1 MPAAILDVKKTGKLR
16 LAAGLVILAL
26 LHLAALAILLTTE
39 DGVVPKLAFGLTWIL
54 LNCLWIILVRRP
66 GLAAGLSLITTVIL
80 IALSLFKHRALTM
93 TISVYDVM
101 VVDRETISFVLN
113 TFPDL
118 SWQVTRVALVAVP
131 VLILIW
137 WLDPLRIRFRSG
149 LAGFVVSFAALA
161 GLSFAVPLDRD
172 DEFQD
177 HNYVSKFARSV
188 AVAAVDLAT
197 RPMLEADAKTVQRLS
212 TENTTDCQ
220 PAAKLP
226 HIVLVLDESSYDAS
240 AIPGIKLQP
249 NYKRHFR
256 SFDGKDRRLLV
267 EGAGGPTWYTEYNV
281 LTGLS
286 VRSFGR
292 FAEGVT
298 RLAAGRVERGLPWAL
313 RRCGYRTFSFYPY
326 TGAFLGARA
335 FQTTAGIEH
344 FLDAKD
350 LGSIKRNPDSFY
362 YDFAARHITWELGR
376 GPLFLTVYT
385 VANHFP
391 WDSRFRPDLLPE
403 WRNAGNRADLDEYLR
418 RQEMSAR
425 DYAQFIARLQREFPD
440 ESFLVV
446 RFGDHQPGFTKYF
459 IDPTLDQ
466 AGHGERIRHFD
477 PRYYTSYY
485 AIDAVNFTPAD
496 LSSALGTLDA
506 PFLPLAVLEAAGVPL
521 DASFAEQKKI
531 LTRCGGVFYGCNGG
545 AEARRFNR
553 LLIDAGLIKSL

>member
-1 MPAAILDVKKTGKLR
+1 VLD
-16 LAAGLVILAL
+16 
-26 LHLAALAILLTTE
+26 
-39 DGVVPKLAFGLTWIL
+39 
-54 LNCLWIILVRRP
+54 
-66 GLAAGLSLITTVIL
+66 
-80 IALSLFKHRALTM
+80 
-93 TISVYDVM
+93 
-101 VVDRETISFVLN
+101 

-118 SWQVTRVALVAVP
+118 GWQLTRVALVALP
-131 VLILIW
+131 VLVLIW
-137 WLDPLRIRFRSG
+137 WLDPLRIRFRTGVAG
-149 LAGFVVSFAALA
+149 LVVSFAALA
-161 GLSFAVPLDRD
+161 GLSFATPPDRE

-177 HNYVSKFARSV
+177 HNYVSKFFRSV

-197 RPMLEADAKTVQRLS
+197 RPILEADAKTVERLAA
-212 TENTTDCQ
+212 ENTTECQ
-220 PAAKLP
+220 PQAKLP

-240 AIPGIKLQP
+240 TIPGIKLQSH
-249 NYKRHFR
+249 YKRHFQ
-256 SFDGKDRRLLV
+256 SFDGKERRLLV

-298 RLAAGRVERGLPWAL
+298 RLAAGRVERGLPRAL
-313 RRCGYRTFSFYPY
+313 RRCGYRTYSFYPY

-335 FQTTAGIEH
+335 FQTSAGIEH

-350 LGSIKRNPDSFY
+350 LGSIRRNPDSFY
-362 YDFAARHITWELGR
+362 YDFTARHITWELGR
-376 GPLFLTVYT
+376 GPLFLKVYT

-425 DYAQFIARLQREFPD
+425 DYAQFIARLRREFAD

-459 IDPTLDQ
+459 IDPTLNQ
-466 AGHGERIRHFD
+466 AEHGQRIRHFD

-485 AIDAVNFTPAD
+485 AIDTINFTPAD
-496 LSSALGTLDA
+496 VSSALDTLDA
-506 PFLPLAVLEAAGVPL
+506 PFLPLAILEAAGVPL
-521 DASFAEQKKI
+521 DASFVEQKKI
-531 LTRCGGVFYGCNGG
+531 LARCGGLFYACKGG

-553 LLIDAGLIKSL
+553 LLIDAGLIKNM

>member
-1 MPAAILDVKKTGKLR
+1 MPVAALELKKTGKLR
-16 LAAGLVILAL
+16 LAVGLVIFAL
-26 LHLAALAILLTTE
+26 LQLAALGILLTTE
-39 DGVVPKLAFGLTWIL
+39 DGLVPKLAFGLAWIL
-54 LNCLWIILVRRP
+54 LNGFWIILVRRP
-66 GLAAGLSLITTVIL
+66 GLAAGLSLITTVIV

-101 VVDRETISFVLN
+101 VIDPETISFVLSM
-113 TFPDL
+113 FPDL
-118 SWQVTRVALVAVP
+118 IWQLARVALVAAP

-137 WLDPLRIRFRSG
+137 WLDPVRVRVR
-149 LAGFVVSFAALA
+149 AGAVALVLGFAALA
-161 GLSFAVPLDRD
+161 GLSFVVPLERE

-177 HNYVSKFARSV
+177 HNYISKFARSV

-197 RPMLEADAKTVQRLS
+197 RPMLEADAKTVARLS
-212 TENTTDCQ
+212 AENTTECEPQ
-220 PAAKLP
+220 AKLP

-240 AIPGIKLQP
+240 AIPGIKLP
-249 NYKRHFR
+249 SHYKRHFQ
-256 SFDGKDRRLLV
+256 SFDGKERRLLV

-335 FQTTAGIEH
+335 FQTSAGIEH

-362 YDFAARHITWELGR
+362 YDFAARHITWELGH

-425 DYAQFIARLQREFPD
+425 DYEQFIARLRREFSD
-440 ESFLVV
+440 ESFLIV

-459 IDPTLDQ
+459 IDPTLTQ
-466 AGHGERIRHFD
+466 AEHGQRIRLFD

-485 AIDAVNFTPAD
+485 VIDTINFTPAD

-506 PFLPLAVLEAAGVPL
+506 PYLPLAILEAAGVPL

-531 LTRCGGVFYGCNGG
+531 LARCGGLFYACNGG
-545 AEARRFNR
+545 TEARRFNR
-553 LLIDAGLIKSL
+553 LLIDAGLIKGM